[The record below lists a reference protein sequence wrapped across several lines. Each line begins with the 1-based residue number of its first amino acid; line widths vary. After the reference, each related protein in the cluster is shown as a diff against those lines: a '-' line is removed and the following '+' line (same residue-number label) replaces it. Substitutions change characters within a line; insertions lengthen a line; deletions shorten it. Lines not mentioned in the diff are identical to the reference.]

1 MRNQEFC
8 ATTVQDGPLRVAV
21 IRRRDD
27 RALPQTGAVERKLQ
41 ADVAAWLRE
50 RRTAR

>member
-1 MRNQEFC
+1 MRTREFV
-8 ATTVQDGPLRVAV
+8 ATAPKNGQPRIAV

-27 RALPQTGAVERKLQ
+27 QDPQPGSVERKLQ

-50 RRTAR
+50 RRSAR